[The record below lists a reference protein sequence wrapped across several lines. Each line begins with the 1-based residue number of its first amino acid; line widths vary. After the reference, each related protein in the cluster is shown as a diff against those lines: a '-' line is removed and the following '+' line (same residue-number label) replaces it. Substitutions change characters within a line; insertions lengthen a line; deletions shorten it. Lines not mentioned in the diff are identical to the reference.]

1 MKISKEQEVTTMRE
15 IVLQTKQLTKCYRNF
30 TALDH
35 ADMTV
40 YREDIYGLIGRNGAG
55 KTTMMKLVTGLTEPT
70 NGEYSLFGKTGPAA
84 EKEKRRIGCLIENPA
99 FFGNLTA
106 YQNLRYYCYQK
117 GITDL
122 KQIDEALG
130 LVQLTNVRN
139 KKFRTF
145 SLGMKQRLGIAFA
158 VLDNPDLIILDEP
171 INGLDPIGIS
181 ELRDTFRKLSQERG
195 ITLIISSHI
204 LSELY
209 AVANRFLFIDKGK
222 VLKEVTKQ
230 ELDLECSRCLVVK
243 TDDTKK
249 AATIL
254 ESKLSITDYKVID
267 SEEIRIYDESTK
279 PDILNKV
286 LIQNDVSISGIYE
299 SGVSLEDYFKQ
310 LVGEVQS

>member
-1 MKISKEQEVTTMRE
+1 MRE
-15 IVLQTKQLTKCYRNF
+15 IVLQTKQLTKRYRNF

-55 KTTMMKLVTGLTEPT
+55 KTTMMKLVTGLSEQTE
-70 NGEYSLFGKTGPAA
+70 GEYSIFGKTGTAA

-122 KQIDEALG
+122 KQIDEALE
-130 LVQLTNVRN
+130 LVQLTDVRN
-139 KKFRTF
+139 KKFRKF

-181 ELRDTFRKLSQERG
+181 ELRDTFRKLSQERC

-249 AATIL
+249 TATIL
-254 ESKLSITDYKVID
+254 ESKLNITDYKVID
-267 SEEIRIYDESTK
+267 SGEIRIYDESAK

-299 SGVSLEDYFKQ
+299 SGVSMEDYFKQ

>member
-1 MKISKEQEVTTMRE
+1 MRE
-15 IVLQTKQLTKCYRNF
+15 IVLQTRQLTKRYRDF

-35 ADMTV
+35 ADMKV

-70 NGEYSLFGKTGPAA
+70 EGEYSIFGKTGSAA

-122 KQIDEALG
+122 KQIDEALE
-130 LVQLTNVRN
+130 LVQLTDVRN
-139 KKFRTF
+139 KKFRKF

-158 VLDNPDLIILDEP
+158 VLDNPDIVILDEP

-209 AVANRFLFIDKGK
+209 AVANRFLFIDKGR

-254 ESKLSITDYKVID
+254 ESKLNITDYKVTD
-267 SEEIRIYDESTK
+267 MSEIRIYQENISPK
-279 PDILNKV
+279 ELNRTLV
-286 LIQNDVSISGIYE
+286 QNGIDVDGITE

-310 LVGEVQS
+310 LVEEVRS